1 MPKISLIF
9 KNNVLADFHLPAGC
23 SLKIGRKTDNDVV
36 IENLAVS
43 GHHAKIDSV
52 GDGFIFIDLKSKN
65 GSFVNKELVTSHW
78 LHDGDT
84 INIGKHSLAFAYFD
98 SEKQGK
104 EEPSEMDK
112 TMVIDTNEYRAMID
126 GKDPK
131 AVVDTEPA
139 AAVPA
144 GTIKK
149 TEPVAAVPAET
160 IKKTEPV
167 AAVPAETI
175 KKTEP
180 VAAVPAGTIKKTEP
194 TAAVPAEAKKKRV
207 RGYITYIIGGEGTLA
222 LKNKL
227 TKIGKDPL
235 SDIVIKGWAV
245 GKTAATISR
254 TRSGYFFHCDEGF
267 SRPKIN
273 DRKAPKKP
281 CKLVDSDIIAIGS
294 MKLQFISKK
303 PKKNAA
309 D

>member
-9 KNNVLADFHLPAGC
+9 KNNVLADYHLPAGC

-78 LHDGDT
+78 LNDGDM
-84 INIGKHSLAFAYFD
+84 INIGKHSLTFSYFD
-98 SEKQGK
+98 SEKRRK
-104 EEPSEMDK
+104 DEPSEMDK
-112 TMVIDTNEYRAMID
+112 TMVIDTNEYRAMIEE
-126 GKDPK
+126 KESNP
-131 AVVDTEPA
+131 VVDMEPA
-139 AAVPA
+139 AAVAVGTKKKIEPA
-144 GTIKK
+144 
-149 TEPVAAVPAET
+149 AD
-160 IKKTEPV
+160 
-167 AAVPAETI
+167 
-175 KKTEP
+175 
-180 VAAVPAGTIKKTEP
+180 
-194 TAAVPAEAKKKRV
+194 VPAEAKNKRI

-227 TKIGKDPL
+227 TKIGKDSS

-254 TRSGYFFHCDEGF
+254 TRHGYFFNCDEGF

-281 CKLVDSDIIAIGS
+281 YKLVDSDIISIGS
-294 MKLQFISKK
+294 MKLQFINKK
-303 PKKNAA
+303 PKKGAA

>member
-9 KNNVLADFHLPAGC
+9 KNNVLADYHLPTGC

-78 LHDGDT
+78 LHDGDM
-84 INIGKHSLAFAYFD
+84 INIGKHSLAFSYFD
-98 SEKQGK
+98 SEKQRK
-104 EEPSEMDK
+104 EEPNEMDK
-112 TMVIDTNEYRAMID
+112 TMVIDTNEYRAMIE
-126 GKDPK
+126 GREPQP
-131 AVVDTEPA
+131 AVDTEPG
-139 AAVPA
+139 AAVPVE
-144 GTIKK
+144 TKKK
-149 TEPVAAVPAET
+149 TEPVADVPAET
-160 IKKTEPV
+160 KKKTKPD
-167 AAVPAETI
+167 AD
-175 KKTEP
+175 
-180 VAAVPAGTIKKTEP
+180 
-194 TAAVPAEAKKKRV
+194 VPAEAEKKKRI

-222 LKNKL
+222 LKKKL
-227 TKIGKDPL
+227 TKIGKDPS
-235 SDIVIKGWAV
+235 SDIVAKGWGV

-254 TRSGYFFHCDEGF
+254 TRGGYFFSCDEGF

-281 CKLVDSDIIAIGS
+281 YKLVDSDIIAIGS
-294 MKLQFISKK
+294 MKFQFISKK
-303 PKKNAA
+303 PENGAA